1 MPPRFAG
8 QHVLVTGGTR
18 GIGRAC
24 TLAFL
29 AEGAQVQAT
38 FLADAEA
45 AQALQRDAG
54 GAAERLTITACDL
67 RDADS
72 VSRLWQSRGDAPLH
86 ALVCNAGIRRDRMV
100 ALMSEEEW
108 SDVVATNLT
117 GSFRMAKAALA
128 RMMPQRAGRI
138 VFVTS
143 PSARE
148 GLAGQG
154 NYAASKAG
162 LVALARTLA
171 KEAGKRGITA
181 NCVSPG
187 LVQTSMLSG
196 MEPEVLE
203 EHRRRIPAGRF
214 GEPDEVA
221 AAVLF
226 LCSGEASYV
235 NGSVLEVTG
244 GL

>member
-1 MPPRFAG
+1 MSSRFTG
-8 QHVLVTGGTR
+8 KRVLVTGGTR

-29 AEGAQVQAT
+29 AEGAQVHAT
-38 FLADAEA
+38 FLGDEA
-45 AQALQRDAG
+45 A
-54 GAAERLTITACDL
+54 AAELRRAAGDAVDRLVTTASDL
-67 RDADS
+67 RDADA
-72 VSRLWQSRGDAPLH
+72 VARLWTARGAEPVDV
-86 ALVCNAGIRRDRMV
+86 LVCNAGIRRDRMV

-108 SDVVATNLT
+108 SDVIATNLT

-128 RMMPQRAGRI
+128 RMIPQRSGRI

-162 LVALARTLA
+162 LAALARALA
-171 KEAGKRGITA
+171 REVGKRGITV

-187 LVQTSMLSG
+187 IVATGMLDG
-196 MEPEVLE
+196 MAPEDLA

-214 GEPDEVA
+214 GEPEEIA

-226 LCSGEASYV
+226 LCSAEAAYV
-235 NGSVLEVTG
+235 NGTVLEATG